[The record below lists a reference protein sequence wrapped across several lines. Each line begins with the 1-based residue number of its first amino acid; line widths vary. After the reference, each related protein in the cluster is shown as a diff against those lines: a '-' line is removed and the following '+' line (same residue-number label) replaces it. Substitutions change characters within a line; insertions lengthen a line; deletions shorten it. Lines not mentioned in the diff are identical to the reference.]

1 MFIVL
6 IWVSDVY
13 DLLSSIKLFRLQ
25 GFETP
30 EEMFL
35 LGYLMAHGGERHIL
49 SIIEHDLKLIEHNA
63 EFWFPHI
70 KEDFETILKRAN
82 IEEIKNAETLLL
94 EQLKTRNAKVPEWLQ
109 KEIQK
114 IAH

>member
-1 MFIVL
+1 
-6 IWVSDVY
+6 VY
-13 DLLSSIKLFRLQ
+13 DLLSTIKLFKIQ

-49 SIIEHDLKLIEHNA
+49 GIIEHDLKLLEHNA

-70 KEDFETILKRAN
+70 KQDFETIYKRVN
-82 IEEIKNAETLLL
+82 QEEIENAETLLL
-94 EQLKTRNAKVPEWLQ
+94 EQLKARNAKVPEWLQ
-109 KEIQK
+109 KERTK
-114 IAH
+114 NAH